1 MRFNL
6 PNGTGISCRDDRFT
20 SLERAFLSY
29 HYTKSFRLKF
39 QVNDLLTVLDNIK
52 RIHA

>member
-6 PNGTGISCRDDRFT
+6 GNGTGISCRDDRFT
-20 SLERAFLSY
+20 SLGCAFLAY
-29 HYTKSFRLKF
+29 HSTKIFRNSS

-52 RIHA
+52 RTHA